1 MWEVRAPVAK
11 AQELCQN
18 CKHECSYLFSGLPQS
33 ARMELASLMR
43 PLELNAGEM
52 VFYEG
57 LPAYGLYILCEGKI
71 KVAKRLKGGRSQI
84 LKLLAPGE
92 VLGEKTLF
100 DQETYTCYAK
110 ALEPARLM
118 FIPREDFLAFMRK
131 YPDVAFRLI
140 EKLSRELKAFGDKL
154 VEISAYSAKERMA
167 RVLLELA
174 WAFGRETPEGLDIGV
189 ELPRGEIAEMA
200 GITTETA
207 VRILSEFKDQGILAL
222 PGRRIVILKPEVLRS
237 LAQPFRTFLRENLI

>member
-1 MWEVRAPVAK
+1 
-11 AQELCQN
+11 
-18 CKHECSYLFSGLPQS
+18 
-33 ARMELASLMR
+33 MELASLMR
-43 PLELNAGEM
+43 PLELDAGEL

-110 ALEPARLM
+110 ALEPSRLM

-174 WAFGRETPEGLDIGV
+174 QAFGRETPEGLDIGV

-200 GITTETA
+200 GVTTETA
-207 VRILSEFKDQGILAL
+207 VRILSEFKDEGILAL
-222 PGRRIVILKPEVLRS
+222 PGRRIVILKPEELRS
-237 LAQPFRTFLRENLI
+237 MAHPFRTFLRENLI

>member
-1 MWEVRAPVAK
+1 
-11 AQELCQN
+11 
-18 CKHECSYLFSGLPQS
+18 
-33 ARMELASLMR
+33 MELASLMR
-43 PLELNAGEM
+43 PLELDAGEL

-110 ALEPARLM
+110 ALEPSRLM

-174 WAFGRETPEGLDIGV
+174 QAFGRETPEGLDIGV

-200 GITTETA
+200 GVTTETA

-222 PGRRIVILKPEVLRS
+222 PGRRIVILKPEELRS
-237 LAQPFRTFLRENLI
+237 MSHPFRTFLRENLI

>member
-1 MWEVRAPVAK
+1 
-11 AQELCQN
+11 
-18 CKHECSYLFSGLPQS
+18 
-33 ARMELASLMR
+33 MELASLMR
-43 PLELNAGEM
+43 PLELDAGEL

-110 ALEPARLM
+110 ALEPSRLM

-174 WAFGRETPEGLDIGV
+174 QAFGRETSEGLDIGV
-189 ELPRGEIAEMA
+189 ELPRAEIAEMA
-200 GITTETA
+200 GVTTETA

-222 PGRRIVILKPEVLRS
+222 PGRRIVILKPEELRS
-237 LAQPFRTFLRENLI
+237 MAHPFRTFLRENLI

>member
-1 MWEVRAPVAK
+1 
-11 AQELCQN
+11 
-18 CKHECSYLFSGLPQS
+18 
-33 ARMELASLMR
+33 MELASLMR
-43 PLELNAGEM
+43 PLELDAGES

-110 ALEPARLM
+110 ALEPSRLM

-174 WAFGRETPEGLDIGV
+174 QAFGRETSEGLDIGV
-189 ELPRGEIAEMA
+189 ELPRAEIAEMA
-200 GITTETA
+200 GVTTETA

-222 PGRRIVILKPEVLRS
+222 PGRRIVILKPEELRS
-237 LAQPFRTFLRENLI
+237 MAHPFRTFLRENLI

>member
-1 MWEVRAPVAK
+1 
-11 AQELCQN
+11 
-18 CKHECSYLFSGLPQS
+18 
-33 ARMELASLMR
+33 MELASLMR
-43 PLELNAGEM
+43 PLELDAGEL

-110 ALEPARLM
+110 ALEPSRLM

-174 WAFGRETPEGLDIGV
+174 QAFGRETPEGLDIGV

-200 GITTETA
+200 GVTTETT

-222 PGRRIVILKPEVLRS
+222 PGRRIVILKPEELRS
-237 LAQPFRTFLRENLI
+237 MAHPFRTFLRENLI

>member
-154 VEISAYSAKERMA
+154 VEISAYSAKERVA

-174 WAFGRETPEGLDIGV
+174 RAFGRETPEGLDIGV

>member
-1 MWEVRAPVAK
+1 
-11 AQELCQN
+11 
-18 CKHECSYLFSGLPQS
+18 
-33 ARMELASLMR
+33 MELASLMR
-43 PLELNAGEM
+43 PLELDAGEL

-110 ALEPARLM
+110 ALEPSRLM

-174 WAFGRETPEGLDIGV
+174 QAFGRETPEGLDIGV

-200 GITTETA
+200 GVTTETA

-222 PGRRIVILKPEVLRS
+222 PGRRIVILKPEELRS
-237 LAQPFRTFLRENLI
+237 MAHPFRTFLRENLI

>member
-1 MWEVRAPVAK
+1 M
-11 AQELCQN
+11 
-18 CKHECSYLFSGLPQS
+18 
-33 ARMELASLMR
+33 MR
-43 PLELNAGEM
+43 PLELDAGEL

-110 ALEPARLM
+110 ALEPSRLM

-174 WAFGRETPEGLDIGV
+174 QAFGRETPEGLDIGV

-200 GITTETA
+200 GVTTETA

-222 PGRRIVILKPEVLRS
+222 PGRRIVILKPEELRS
-237 LAQPFRTFLRENLI
+237 MAHPFRTFLRENLI

>member
-1 MWEVRAPVAK
+1 MWGVQVRPTK

-18 CKHECSYLFSGLPQS
+18 CKHACSYLFAGLPES
-33 ARMELASLMR
+33 ARMELAALMH
-43 PLELNAGEM
+43 PITLDAGEL

-57 LPAYGLYILCEGKI
+57 LPAHGLYVLCEGKI
-71 KVAKRLKGGRSQI
+71 KLAKRVKGGRSQM

-110 ALEPARLM
+110 ALEPSRLM
-118 FIPREDFLAFMRK
+118 FIARADFLAFLRK
-131 YPDVAFRLI
+131 YPDVAIRLI

-174 WAFGRETPEGLDIGV
+174 QAFGYKTPQGLDIGV
-189 ELPRGEIAEMA
+189 ELPRGELAEMV
-200 GITTETA
+200 GVSTETA
-207 VRILSEFKDQGILAL
+207 VRILSEFKERGIIAL
-222 PGRRIVILKPEVLRS
+222 PGRRILILQLEELQA
-237 LAQPFRTFLRENLI
+237 LAHPFRTFLRENLL

>member
-1 MWEVRAPVAK
+1 MWEVRAPVTK
-11 AQELCQN
+11 AQELCQS
-18 CKHECSYLFSGLPQS
+18 CKHECSYLFSGLSQS

-43 PLELNAGEM
+43 PLELDAGEL

-110 ALEPARLM
+110 ALEPSRLM

-174 WAFGRETPEGLDIGV
+174 QAFGRETPEGLDIGV

-200 GITTETA
+200 GVTTETA

-222 PGRRIVILKPEVLRS
+222 PGRRIVILKPEELRS
-237 LAQPFRTFLRENLI
+237 MAHPFRTFLRENLI

>member
-1 MWEVRAPVAK
+1 
-11 AQELCQN
+11 
-18 CKHECSYLFSGLPQS
+18 
-33 ARMELASLMR
+33 MELASLMR
-43 PLELNAGEM
+43 PLELDAGEL

-110 ALEPARLM
+110 ALEPSRLM

-174 WAFGRETPEGLDIGV
+174 QAFGRETSEGLDIGV

-200 GITTETA
+200 GVTTETA

-222 PGRRIVILKPEVLRS
+222 PGRRIVILKPEELRS
-237 LAQPFRTFLRENLI
+237 MAHPFRTFLRENLI

>member
-1 MWEVRAPVAK
+1 MWEVRAAPTR
-11 AQELCQN
+11 AQELCQA
-18 CKHECSYLFSGLPQS
+18 CKHGCSYLFSGLPEA

-43 PLELNAGEM
+43 PLELDEGQL

-57 LPAYGLYILCEGKI
+57 LPAHGLYILCEGKI

-110 ALEPARLM
+110 ALEPSRLM
-118 FIPREDFLAFMRK
+118 FIAREDFLAFMRK

-174 WAFGRETPEGLDIGV
+174 RAFGQRTPEGLDLGV
-189 ELPRGEIAEMA
+189 ELPRSEIAEMA
-200 GITTETA
+200 GVTTETA
-207 VRILSEFKDQGILAL
+207 VRILSEFRDRGILAL
-222 PGRRIVILKPEVLRS
+222 PGRRIVILKPEELQ
-237 LAQPFRTFLRENLI
+237 AMAHPFRTFLRENLI

>member
-1 MWEVRAPVAK
+1 MWEVRAAPTR
-11 AQELCQN
+11 AQELCQS
-18 CKHECSYLFSGLPQS
+18 CKHACSYLFSGLS
-33 ARMELASLMR
+33 EAARMELASLMR
-43 PLELNAGEM
+43 PLELDEGEL

-57 LPAYGLYILCEGKI
+57 LPAHGLYILCEGKI

-110 ALEPARLM
+110 ALEPSRLM
-118 FIPREDFLAFMRK
+118 FIAREDFLAFMRK

-174 WAFGRETPEGLDIGV
+174 RAFGQRTPDGLDLGV
-189 ELPRGEIAEMA
+189 ELSRSEIAEMA
-200 GITTETA
+200 GVTTETA
-207 VRILSEFKDQGILAL
+207 VRILSEFKERGLLAL
-222 PGRRIVILKPEVLRS
+222 PGRRIVILKPEELQS
-237 LAQPFRTFLRENLI
+237 MAHPFRTFLRENLI

>member
-1 MWEVRAPVAK
+1 MWEVQAQATK
-11 AQELCQN
+11 AQELCRA
-18 CKHECSYLFSGLPQS
+18 CKHECSYLFAGLPQA
-33 ARMELASLMR
+33 ARLELASLMR
-43 PLELNAGEM
+43 PLELDAGEL

-57 LPAYGLYILCEGKI
+57 LPAHGLYILCEGKI

-110 ALEPARLM
+110 ALEPSRLM
-118 FIPREDFLAFMRK
+118 FIAREDFLAFMRK

-154 VEISAYSAKERMA
+154 VEISAHSAKERVA

-174 WAFGRETPEGLDIGV
+174 RAFGRETQEGLDLGV
-189 ELPRGEIAEMA
+189 ELPRAEIAEMA
-200 GITTETA
+200 GVTTETA
-207 VRILSEFKDQGILAL
+207 VRVLSEFKERGILAL
-222 PGRRIVILKPEVLRS
+222 PGRRIVILKPGELQS
-237 LAQPFRTFLRENLI
+237 LAHPFRTFLRENLI

>member
-1 MWEVRAPVAK
+1 
-11 AQELCQN
+11 
-18 CKHECSYLFSGLPQS
+18 
-33 ARMELASLMR
+33 MR
-43 PLELNAGEM
+43 PLELDEGQL

-57 LPAYGLYILCEGKI
+57 LPAHGLYILCEGKI

-110 ALEPARLM
+110 ALEPSRLM
-118 FIPREDFLAFMRK
+118 FIAREDFLAFMRK

-174 WAFGRETPEGLDIGV
+174 RAFGQRTPEGLDLGV
-189 ELPRGEIAEMA
+189 ELPRSEIAEMA
-200 GITTETA
+200 GVTTETA
-207 VRILSEFKDQGILAL
+207 VRILSEFRDRGILAL
-222 PGRRIVILKPEVLRS
+222 PGRRIVILKPEELQ
-237 LAQPFRTFLRENLI
+237 AMAHPFRTFLRENLI